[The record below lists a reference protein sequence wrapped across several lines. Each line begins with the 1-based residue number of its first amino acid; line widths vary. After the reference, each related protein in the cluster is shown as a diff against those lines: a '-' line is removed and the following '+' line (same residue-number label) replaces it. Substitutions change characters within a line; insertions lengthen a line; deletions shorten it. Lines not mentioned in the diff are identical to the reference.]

1 MSHLIHEPITT
12 AVREF
17 GNFSD
22 EELALF
28 RSKLTQ
34 KKLLKNE
41 FLLKE
46 GQVCQS
52 IWFITNGSIR
62 QFYCDEEAQE
72 ITVDLQI
79 EMDWVLDQQSFLSQ
93 KPSKLHVQAF
103 ENSELWE
110 LTVQALHELIS
121 LSPSFFRLGK
131 LLQKD
136 FVHSEQKQAPPQ
148 VKYLSLMQ
156 TKPLIIQRFP
166 LKYIA
171 SYLRMTPET
180 LSRVRNRI
188 K

>member
-1 MSHLIHEPITT
+1 MSQLTCEPITT
-12 AVREF
+12 AIREL
-17 GNFSD
+17 GTFSD
-22 EELALF
+22 EELTLF

-52 IWFITNGSIR
+52 IWFIRQGSVR
-62 QFYCDEEAQE
+62 QFYYNEDAQE
-72 ITVDLQI
+72 TTVDLRV
-79 EMDWVLDQQSFLSQ
+79 EMDWVLDQQSFVSQ
-93 KPSKLHVQAF
+93 KPSKINVQAF
-103 ENSELWE
+103 ENSDVLE
-110 LTVQALHELIS
+110 LTVQALHEMIS

-131 LLQKD
+131 LLEKD
-136 FVHSEQKQAPPQ
+136 FRHTDLKQASPQ
-148 VKYLSLMQ
+148 VKYMNLMQ
-156 TKPLIIQRFP
+156 TKPRIIQRFP

>member
-1 MSHLIHEPITT
+1 MSHLTCEPITS

-17 GNFSD
+17 GNFSE
-22 EELALF
+22 EELTLF
-28 RSKLTQ
+28 RSKLSH
-34 KKLLKNE
+34 KNLLKNE

-52 IWFITNGSIR
+52 IWFIRQGSIR

-72 ITVDLQI
+72 ITVNLQT

-110 LTVQALHELIS
+110 LTVQVLHELIS

-131 LLQKD
+131 LLQKELD
-136 FVHSEQKQAPPQ
+136 HSDQKQASPQ
-148 VKYLSLMQ
+148 VKYLNLIQ